1 MSSFDITAISNLAIV
16 ALVVLAVVYVFY
28 YDMLTK
34 KNPNQKVADK
44 YTAIYN
50 IAKLVIHDFDPNEL
64 PVSDNKAKAVEK
76 VQEQAQADGIK
87 VTDSVAKGAVNKAI
101 KEDNQKAGN

>member
-1 MSSFDITAISNLAIV
+1 MSNFDITAISNLAIV

-34 KNPNQKVADK
+34 KNPNEKVDDK
-44 YTAIYN
+44 YTTIYK
-50 IAKLVIHDFDPNEL
+50 IARLVIHDFDPNDL
-64 PVSDNKAKAVEK
+64 PIDDTKQKVVEK
-76 VQEQAQADGIK
+76 VQEQAKQDGIK
-87 VTDSVAKGAVNKAI
+87 VTDTVASGAVNKAI

>member
-1 MSSFDITAISNLAIV
+1 MSTFDITAISNLAIV

-34 KNPNQKVADK
+34 KNPNEKIDDK
-44 YTAIYN
+44 YSAIYS
-50 IAKLVIHDFDPNEL
+50 IAKLVIHDFDPNDL
-64 PVSDNKAKAVEK
+64 PVDNTKQKAVEK

-101 KEDNQKAGN
+101 KEDTNKAGN

>member
-1 MSSFDITAISNLAIV
+1 MSNFDITAISNLAIV

-34 KNPNQKVADK
+34 KNQNGKVADK

-50 IAKLVIHDFDPNEL
+50 IAKLVIHDFDPNDL
-64 PVSDNKAKAVEK
+64 PIANNKEKAVQK
-76 VQEQAQADGIK
+76 VQEQAKADGIK

-101 KEDNQKAGN
+101 KEDNQKVGN

>member
-1 MSSFDITAISNLAIV
+1 MSNFDITAISNLAIV

-34 KNPNQKVADK
+34 KNPSAKVADK

-50 IAKLVIHDFDPNEL
+50 IARLVIHDFDPNDL
-64 PVSDNKAKAVEK
+64 PIADNKQKAVEK
-76 VQEQAQADGIK
+76 VQEQAKQDGIP

-101 KEDNQKAGN
+101 KEDTNKAGN

>member
-1 MSSFDITAISNLAIV
+1 MSNFDITAISNLAIV

-34 KNPNQKVADK
+34 KNPNSKVADK

-50 IAKLVIHDFDPNEL
+50 IAKLVIHDFDPNDL
-64 PVSDNKAKAVEK
+64 PIADNKQKAVEK
-76 VQEQAQADGIK
+76 VQEQAKQDGIP

>member
-1 MSSFDITAISNLAIV
+1 MSTFDITAISNIAIV
-16 ALVVLAVVYVFY
+16 ALVVLAIVYVFY

-34 KNPNQKVADK
+34 KNPSAKVADK

-50 IAKLVIHDFDPNEL
+50 IARLVIHDFDPNEL
-64 PVSDNKAKAVEK
+64 PVSDNKQKAVEK
-76 VQEQAQADGIK
+76 VQEQAQKDGIK

>member
-1 MSSFDITAISNLAIV
+1 MSTFDITAISNLAIV

-34 KNPNQKVADK
+34 KNPNSKVADK
-44 YTAIYN
+44 YTAVYN
-50 IAKLVIHDFDPNEL
+50 IAKLIIHDFDPNEL
-64 PVSDNKAKAVEK
+64 PVDNNKEKAVQK
-76 VQEQAQADGIK
+76 VQEQAQKDGIN

-101 KEDNQKAGN
+101 KEDTDKAGN

>member
-1 MSSFDITAISNLAIV
+1 MSNFDITAISNLAIV

-34 KNPNQKVADK
+34 KNPNQKIDDK
-44 YTAIYN
+44 YSAIYS
-50 IAKLVIHDFDPNEL
+50 IAKLVIHDFDPNDL
-64 PVSDNKAKAVEK
+64 PVDNTKQKAVEK

-101 KEDNQKAGN
+101 KEDIDKAGN

>member
-1 MSSFDITAISNLAIV
+1 MTNFDITSIANVAII
-16 ALVVLAVVYVFY
+16 ALVVLAIVYVFY

-34 KNPNQKVADK
+34 KNPNAKVADK

-50 IAKLVIHDFDPNEL
+50 IAKLVIHDFDPNDL
-64 PVSDNKAKAVEK
+64 PIANNKDKAVAK
-76 VQEQAQADGIK
+76 VQEQAKADGIP

-101 KEDNQKAGN
+101 KENNQKAGN

>member
-1 MSSFDITAISNLAIV
+1 MSNFDITAISNLAIV

-34 KNPNQKVADK
+34 KNPNSKVADK

-50 IAKLVIHDFDPNEL
+50 IAKLVIHDFDPNDL
-64 PVSDNKAKAVEK
+64 PVDQTKKEVVQK
-76 VQEQAQADGIK
+76 VQEQAKKDGIN
-87 VTDSVAKGAVNKAI
+87 VTDTVASGAVNKAI